1 MRRMDE
7 TGIVLKEFSHTPSL
21 FFRFLLCEA
30 IVTAASVQDRSLS
43 LLTTLTDSLLLSFT
57 PSEAISNNTRVICS
71 TALLKISSL
80 ARRGFLQGSRA
91 TAQSLANLISAYTL
105 RNTSSLLPSAFA
117 STYPVTR
124 AVSALIEGVQLW
136 MASGEVPVTLV
147 SPNMQ
152 IAMSSA
158 LITTSGNSSFETPGT
173 ASQTAY
179 GAIQPKITLG
189 SGGLSSCPF
198 TGGYTQLSVLQW
210 TINPYASS
218 TAVRSPLLRVTVTN
232 HAAAITTSPIV
243 TSQVQRNKV
252 VFTLPGVP
260 AYYITIQFSSE
271 QSFNFSAISSS
282 TTATTRGKSNFTLPA
297 CTLYNGVA
305 YVPCKGCNISS
316 YTDFNVTYSCFDI
329 SQLCPTV
336 SSTRFLQYREYEN
349 AGALLVEGNDGDD
362 DDEEDE
368 DIENV
373 DNRRGRY
380 LSAADDDASAATV
393 SGSTYAT
400 ILQSIAAELSSVL
413 SSNPFKLDVAQSV
426 VVLTFVGCLGG
437 FIILML
443 IYLLRLDD
451 DEQLYKIYVK
461 RGADAAARKSL
472 EDDLKNGGKGD
483 LSSTF
488 TEYLNTQNKEL
499 KSRRSIIRVLH
510 RSPLGVTYKKGVKDQ
525 YNSMKGE
532 DPSTTDDDDD
542 QSHSH
547 GDLFSSNK
555 NVGQHATSAV
565 VTEFAS
571 NLFPSGSIFKKKWNT
586 VNSIFVH
593 HNYFAMF
600 AGSKLNQSRTIR
612 FLHLVALVLTSIFVD
627 TVFFGIY
634 FPGNS
639 TCSLMTDKV

>member
-1 MRRMDE
+1 MHLLIMNLICTNLFRA
-7 TGIVLKEFSHTPSL
+7 SL
-21 FFRFLLCEA
+21 CKAL
-30 IVTAASVQDRSLS
+30 VTAASIQDKSLS
-43 LLTTLTDSLLLSFT
+43 LLNTLTNSLLLSFS
-57 PSEAISNNTRVICS
+57 PSEVISNDAKVICS
-71 TALLKISSL
+71 TALLKIASL
-80 ARRGFLQGSRA
+80 SRKGYLEGSIA
-91 TAQSLANLISAYTL
+91 TAQTLAELISAYTL
-105 RNTSSLLPSAFA
+105 KNTSATASQSSAYT

-124 AVSALIEGVQLW
+124 AVSALIQGVQLG

-147 SPNMQ
+147 SPNVQ
-152 IAMSSA
+152 VAVSSA
-158 LITTSGNSSFETPGT
+158 LITKSGNSAFESPGT
-173 ASQTAY
+173 ASQLAY

-189 SGGLSSCPF
+189 PVGLSTCSF
-198 TGGYTQLSVLQW
+198 KGGYAQLSVLRW
-210 TINPYASS
+210 ISNPYTAS
-218 TAVRSPLLRVTVTN
+218 TAVKSPLLRITVASQ
-232 HAAAITTSPIV
+232 AAAITTSTTV
-243 TSQVQRNKV
+243 TNQVQGNKV
-252 VFTLPGVP
+252 VFALPGVP
-260 AYYITIQFSSE
+260 AYYIALQFSSK
-271 QSFNFSAISSS
+271 QQFNFSAISSN

-297 CTLYNGVA
+297 CTLYNGNA
-305 YVPCKGCNISS
+305 YVSCKGCNISS
-316 YTDFNVTYSCFDI
+316 YTDFNVTYGCYDI
-329 SQLCPTV
+329 SQLCP
-336 SSTRFLQYREYEN
+336 STTIKRSLKYSDHEST
-349 AGALLVEGNDGDD
+349 GNLIEETD
-362 DDEEDE
+362 EDE
-368 DIENV
+368 DQELGEPA
-373 DNRRGRY
+373 DAEYWTNRQERNLGPI
-380 LSAADDDASAATV
+380 DDDASTPSV
-393 SGSTYAT
+393 SGSTYGVL
-400 ILQSIAAELSSVL
+400 LQSIGAELSNVL
-413 SSNPFKLDVAQSV
+413 SSNPFKLNVAESI

-510 RSPLGVTYKKGVKDQ
+510 RSPIGGTYKKGVKDQ

>member
-1 MRRMDE
+1 MHILIMNLIDTNLFRA
-7 TGIVLKEFSHTPSL
+7 SL
-21 FFRFLLCEA
+21 CKAL
-30 IVTAASVQDRSLS
+30 VTAASIQDKSLS
-43 LLTTLTDSLLLSFT
+43 LLNTLTNSLLLSFS
-57 PSEAISNNTRVICS
+57 PSEVISNDAKVICS
-71 TALLKISSL
+71 TALLKIASL
-80 ARRGFLQGSRA
+80 SRKGYLEGSIA
-91 TAQSLANLISAYTL
+91 TAQTLAELISAYTL
-105 RNTSSLLPSAFA
+105 KNTSATASQSSAYT

-124 AVSALIEGVQLW
+124 AVSALIQGVQLG

-147 SPNMQ
+147 SPNVQ
-152 IAMSSA
+152 VAVSSA
-158 LITTSGNSSFETPGT
+158 LITKSGNSAFESPGT
-173 ASQTAY
+173 ASQLAY

-189 SGGLSSCPF
+189 PVGLSTCSF
-198 TGGYTQLSVLQW
+198 KGGYAQLSVLRW
-210 TINPYASS
+210 ISNPYTAS
-218 TAVRSPLLRVTVTN
+218 TAVKSPLLRITVASQ
-232 HAAAITTSPIV
+232 AAAITTSTTV
-243 TSQVQRNKV
+243 TNQVQGNKV
-252 VFTLPGVP
+252 VFALPGVP
-260 AYYITIQFSSE
+260 AYYIALQFSSK
-271 QSFNFSAISSS
+271 QQFNFSAISSN

-297 CTLYNGVA
+297 CTLYNGNA
-305 YVPCKGCNISS
+305 YVSCKGCNISS
-316 YTDFNVTYSCFDI
+316 YTDFNVTYGCYDI
-329 SQLCPTV
+329 SQLCP
-336 SSTRFLQYREYEN
+336 STTIKRSLKYSDHEST
-349 AGALLVEGNDGDD
+349 GNLIEETD
-362 DDEEDE
+362 EDE
-368 DIENV
+368 DQELGEPA
-373 DNRRGRY
+373 DAEYWTNRQERNLGPI
-380 LSAADDDASAATV
+380 DDDASTPSV
-393 SGSTYAT
+393 SGSTYGVL
-400 ILQSIAAELSSVL
+400 LQSIGAELSNVL
-413 SSNPFKLDVAQSV
+413 SSNPFKLNVAESI

>member
-1 MRRMDE
+1 MHLLIMNLIYTNLFRA
-7 TGIVLKEFSHTPSL
+7 SL
-21 FFRFLLCEA
+21 CKAL
-30 IVTAASVQDRSLS
+30 VTAASIQDKSLS
-43 LLTTLTDSLLLSFT
+43 LLNTLTNSLLLSFS
-57 PSEAISNNTRVICS
+57 PSEVISNDAKVICS
-71 TALLKISSL
+71 TALLKIASL
-80 ARRGFLQGSRA
+80 SRKGYLEGSIA
-91 TAQSLANLISAYTL
+91 TAQTLAELISAYTL
-105 RNTSSLLPSAFA
+105 KNTSATASQSSAYT

-124 AVSALIEGVQLW
+124 AVSALIQGVQLG

-147 SPNMQ
+147 SPNVQ
-152 IAMSSA
+152 VAVSSA
-158 LITTSGNSSFETPGT
+158 LITKSGNSAFESPGT
-173 ASQTAY
+173 ASQLAY

-189 SGGLSSCPF
+189 PVGLSTCSF
-198 TGGYTQLSVLQW
+198 KGGYAQLSVLRW
-210 TINPYASS
+210 ISNPYTAS
-218 TAVRSPLLRVTVTN
+218 TAVKSPLLRITVASQ
-232 HAAAITTSPIV
+232 AAAITTSTTV
-243 TSQVQRNKV
+243 TNQVQGNKV
-252 VFTLPGVP
+252 VFALPGVP
-260 AYYITIQFSSE
+260 AYYIALQFSSK
-271 QSFNFSAISSS
+271 QQFNFSAISSN

-297 CTLYNGVA
+297 CTLYNGNA
-305 YVPCKGCNISS
+305 YVSCKGCNISS
-316 YTDFNVTYSCFDI
+316 YTDFNVTYGCYDI
-329 SQLCPTV
+329 SQLCP
-336 SSTRFLQYREYEN
+336 STTIKRSLKYSDHEST
-349 AGALLVEGNDGDD
+349 GNLIEETD
-362 DDEEDE
+362 EDE
-368 DIENV
+368 DQELGEPA
-373 DNRRGRY
+373 DAEYWTNRQERNLGPI
-380 LSAADDDASAATV
+380 DDDASTPSV
-393 SGSTYAT
+393 SGSTYGVL
-400 ILQSIAAELSSVL
+400 LQSIGAELSNVL
-413 SSNPFKLDVAQSV
+413 SSNPFKLNVAESI

-510 RSPLGVTYKKGVKDQ
+510 RSPIGGTYKKGVKDQ

-586 VNSIFVH
+586 INSIFVH

>member
-1 MRRMDE
+1 MHILIMNLIDTNLFRA
-7 TGIVLKEFSHTPSL
+7 SL
-21 FFRFLLCEA
+21 CKAL
-30 IVTAASVQDRSLS
+30 VTAASIQDKSLS
-43 LLTTLTDSLLLSFT
+43 LLNTLTNSLLLSFS
-57 PSEAISNNTRVICS
+57 PSEVISNDAKVICS
-71 TALLKISSL
+71 TALLKIASL
-80 ARRGFLQGSRA
+80 SRKGYLEGSIA
-91 TAQSLANLISAYTL
+91 TAQTLAELISAYTL
-105 RNTSSLLPSAFA
+105 KNTSATASQSSAYT

-124 AVSALIEGVQLW
+124 AVSALIQGVQLG
-136 MASGEVPVTLV
+136 MASGEVSVTLV
-147 SPNMQ
+147 SPNVQ
-152 IAMSSA
+152 VAVSSA
-158 LITTSGNSSFETPGT
+158 LITKSGNSAFESPGT
-173 ASQTAY
+173 ASQLAY

-189 SGGLSSCPF
+189 PVGLSTCSF
-198 TGGYTQLSVLQW
+198 KGGYAQLSVLRW
-210 TINPYASS
+210 ISNPYTAS
-218 TAVRSPLLRVTVTN
+218 TAVKSPLLRITVASQ
-232 HAAAITTSPIV
+232 AAAITTSTTV
-243 TSQVQRNKV
+243 TNQVQGNKV
-252 VFTLPGVP
+252 VFALPGVP
-260 AYYITIQFSSE
+260 AYYIALQFSSK
-271 QSFNFSAISSS
+271 QQFNFSAISSN

-297 CTLYNGVA
+297 CTLYNGNA
-305 YVPCKGCNISS
+305 YVSCKGCNISS
-316 YTDFNVTYSCFDI
+316 YTDFNVTYGCYDI
-329 SQLCPTV
+329 SQLCP
-336 SSTRFLQYREYEN
+336 STTIKRSLKYSDHEST
-349 AGALLVEGNDGDD
+349 GNLIEETD
-362 DDEEDE
+362 EDE
-368 DIENV
+368 DQELGEPA
-373 DNRRGRY
+373 DAEYWTNRQERNLGPI
-380 LSAADDDASAATV
+380 DDDASTPSV
-393 SGSTYAT
+393 SGSTYGVL
-400 ILQSIAAELSSVL
+400 LQSIGAELSNVL
-413 SSNPFKLDVAQSV
+413 SSNPFKLNVAESI

-510 RSPLGVTYKKGVKDQ
+510 GSPIGGTYKKGVKDQ